1 MSTKGTCKADSCEK
15 DVRAKGYC
23 DPHYRK
29 WRKGKM
35 GKPRHT
41 SCTEKACGKAR
52 FRRGLCDEHFRLK
65 HSKAAAAPE
74 TAAIPA
80 GTEAAADAN

>member
-1 MSTKGTCKADSCEK
+1 MSTKGTCKAESCEK

-41 SCTEKACGKAR
+41 SCTEKACGKPR
-52 FRRGLCDEHFRLK
+52 SRRGLCVEHFTQK
-65 HSKAAAAPE
+65 HSKAATAPAAE
-74 TAAIPA
+74 ATPA
-80 GTEAAADAN
+80 GTEAAADTN

>member
-1 MSTKGTCKADSCEK
+1 MDTKGTCKAEGCEK

-41 SCTEKACGKAR
+41 SCTEKGCGKPR
-52 FRRGLCDEHFRLK
+52 SRRGLCDEHFAKK
-65 HSKAAAAPE
+65 HNKTAAAA
-74 TAAIPA
+74 AAAKPA
-80 GTEAAADAN
+80 ETEAAAEAN

>member
-1 MSTKGTCKADSCEK
+1 MGSTENCKADGCDK

-41 SCTEKACGKAR
+41 SCNEKDCGKAR
-52 FRRGLCDEHFRLK
+52 VRRGLCAEHFAKK
-65 HSKAAAAPE
+65 HTKAPPAVEAP
-74 TAAIPA
+74 TAL
-80 GTEAAADAN
+80 AADTPPAN